1 MLRGENDGQ
10 DDDRVMISKA
20 EDEDEE
26 EEEEEKE
33 EQEQEQEQEE
43 NERGGN
49 NTSMQGV
56 MIVRRG
62 G

>member
-20 EDEDEE
+20 EDEE